1 MDISIIIFLIIS
13 FGSLVIAFILEGGH
27 VAGLLVGTAAMI
39 VFGGTIGAVGVSFPI
54 KSLKRIPGALKIAF
68 TNQNKDKIELIKYFA
83 QVSQKTRQNGL
94 LSLEGDLGGSDID
107 PFIKKGLQG
116 VVDGLDPSL
125 LRDMLNLEVEMV
137 NERHKESIAVF
148 DAAGGFGPTM
158 GIIGTVMGL
167 VHVLSNLSD
176 PDSLGPKIAV
186 AFIATLYGVG
196 SANLLWLPI
205 ASKLK
210 ALNRQELL
218 EKELIIEAIISIQE
232 GINPGTL
239 GEKLGGFLD
248 KSELLK
254 YQSERGAI

>member
-13 FGSLVIAFILEGGH
+13 FGSMVFAFILEGGH
-27 VAGLLVGTAAMI
+27 VAALLVGTAAII

-54 KSLKRIPGALKIAF
+54 KSLKRVSGALKIAF
-68 TNQNKDKIELIKYFA
+68 TDQSKDKAELIKYFV

-94 LSLEGDLGGSDID
+94 LSLEGDLGRNDMD

-116 VVDGLDPSL
+116 VVDGLEPSL
-125 LRDMLNLEVEMV
+125 IRNMLSLEVEMV
-137 NERHKESIAVF
+137 NERHREAIAIF
-148 DAAGGFGPTM
+148 DAAGGYGPTM

-167 VHVLSNLSD
+167 VHVLGNLSD

-248 KSELLK
+248 KGELLK
-254 YQSERGAI
+254 YQSGRGEN